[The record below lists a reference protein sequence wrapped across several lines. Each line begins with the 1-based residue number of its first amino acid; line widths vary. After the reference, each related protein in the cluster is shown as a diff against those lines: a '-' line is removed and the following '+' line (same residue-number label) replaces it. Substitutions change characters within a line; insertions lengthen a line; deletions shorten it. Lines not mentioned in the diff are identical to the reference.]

1 MELKKPDLYGG
12 LSLVSFDFDKYISNL
27 SQIPMTSN
35 DFSYLK
41 IFLSHVNQEWNL
53 TKKAKS
59 IKIDPHTL
67 PESEIAWDMGER
79 VEKLVQLP
87 GISDFIYNE
96 TRRRPKVLARIEKI
110 SL

>member
-1 MELKKPDLYGG
+1 MELKKLDLYGG

-41 IFLSHVNQEWNL
+41 NFLSHVNQEWNL

-59 IKIDPHTL
+59 IKIDPKILLIIPNAKSLVSLSKIL
-67 PESEIAWDMGER
+67 PKRRIAKILTIKR
-79 VEKLVQLP
+79 VVNVII
-87 GISDFIYNE
+87 GTNFS
-96 TRRRPKVLARIEKI
+96 
-110 SL
+110 

>member
-1 MELKKPDLYGG
+1 MELKKLDLYGG
-12 LSLVSFDFDKYISNL
+12 LSLVSFDFDKCISNL

-41 IFLSHVNQEWNL
+41 ILLSHVNQEWNL

-79 VEKLVQLP
+79 VEKFFQFTLVVEYL
-87 GISDFIYNE
+87 
-96 TRRRPKVLARIEKI
+96 K
-110 SL
+110 